1 MDNDKKKLKQ
11 STKELILPKLIVI
24 YRNQSHKTFIL
35 KQVYIYLS
43 FWLQINATDVSTAT
57 LEYATKI
64 LLNQKNMCQI
74 HLQVSF
80 YEGKIIIHIIDHI
93 LAILTMLLLLA
104 FSALDQIFFYHMLF
118 EYDFKVTALQ

>member
-1 MDNDKKKLKQ
+1 M
-11 STKELILPKLIVI
+11 
-24 YRNQSHKTFIL
+24 
-35 KQVYIYLS
+35 
-43 FWLQINATDVSTAT
+43 STAT

-118 EYDFKVTALQ
+118 EYDFKVKALQ